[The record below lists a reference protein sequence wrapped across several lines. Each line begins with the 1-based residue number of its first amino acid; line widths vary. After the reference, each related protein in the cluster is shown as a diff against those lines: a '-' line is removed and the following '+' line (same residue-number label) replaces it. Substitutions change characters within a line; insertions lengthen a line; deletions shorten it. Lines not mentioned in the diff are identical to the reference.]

1 MVEGLFEFAIEADAS
16 GFGVSAAAELTGDGG
31 DIVALAAAE
40 RAADLALV
48 DFAEE
53 GGDLDGAD
61 AEELVDDAFG
71 VLFAASELFIDAVGD
86 GDVGEAAVLLDFHVV
101 ECPSEETEGGLGAAV
116 VDLFGEAGEVGAGFD
131 ELGGEVETV
140 GGGVGE
146 AEAAGVGEDAGEEAV
161 GEIGVDEGARAEA
174 EIGEDGAGGGGA
186 DHDDAEVAGLFGGNV
201 VVHDDP
207 AGDLF
212 EIGAD
217 AAEAVDGV
225 EVEDD
230 GEIVV
235 GVAGGFADLF
245 GAGEEGE
252 VIWDGI
258 VADPFVFD
266 AEEFADVDEGEGGAD
281 AVSIGVEVGADEDAA
296 GGPDFVEEPLSDGVE
311 VLDGG
316 QLGHGDQGTGLGS

>member
-1 MVEGLFEFAIEADAS
+1 MVEGLLEFAIEADAS
-16 GFGVSAAAELTGDGG
+16 GFAVASAAELAGDGG
-31 DIVALAAAE
+31 DIVALSAAE
-40 RAADLALV
+40 GAADFALV

-53 GGDLDGAD
+53 GGDFDGAD
-61 AEELVDDAFG
+61 AEEFVDDAFG
-71 VLFAASELFIDAVGD
+71 VLFSAPELFVDAVGD
-86 GDVGEAAVLLDFHVV
+86 GDISEPTVLFDLHVV
-101 ECPSEETEGGLGAAV
+101 ERPAEETQGGFGASV
-116 VDLFGEAGEVGAGFD
+116 VDLFGKAGEVGTGFD
-131 ELGGEVETV
+131 ELGGEVEAV

-146 AEAAGVGEDAGEEAV
+146 AEAAGIGEDAGEEAV

-174 EIGEDGAGGGGA
+174 EIGEDCASGGGT
-186 DHDDAEVAGLFGGNV
+186 DHDDAEVAGLFGGEMV
-201 VVHDDP
+201 VYDDP
-207 AGDLF
+207 AGDFF

-217 AAEAVDGV
+217 AAEAVNGV

-252 VIWDGI
+252 VIGDGI

-281 AVSIGVEVGADEDAA
+281 AVAVGVEVGADENAA

-316 QLGHGDQGTGLGS
+316 QLGHGVQGTGLGF